1 MYFKNEQI
9 IKWEITNNA
18 NLFFLKKSPNTLL
31 IKVSNKTYKLD
42 LTLEEKGIITKFFTN
57 EIINVDSDL
66 KRLNI
71 LSHLEDIGAIRS
83 ISSSELSYSNTKYEK
98 TLKFFSVYT
107 KDYLD
112 IPSKL
117 STKKILIIGIGG
129 VGCEIINHLVA
140 VDIKNYIL
148 IDSDTINDT
157 NLNRQFCFT
166 PKDVGKYK
174 ATVVCDYIKDR
185 TPAANVRIFNTKI
198 TNKNDLN
205 AIIESQKNIDLIIN
219 CADTPMYEI
228 QKIVLLA
235 SLKFKIPCIF
245 AGIKISDGYFGPLL
259 VKKSAKER
267 FLKRLNFILDNSEP
281 FGPCSGSFSPTNSM
295 ISSFLAK
302 DIIFYLLG
310 LPKFVKCLNTKV
322 GVLTDE
328 LEISYEEI

>member
-1 MYFKNEQI
+1 MT
-9 IKWEITNNA
+9 KWEIANNA

-42 LTLEEKGIITKFFTN
+42 LTFEEREIIIKIFTN

-66 KRLNI
+66 KRFNI
-71 LSHLEDIGAIRS
+71 LSYLEDIGAIRS
-83 ISSSELSYSNTKYEK
+83 IPSSELSYSNTKYEK

-107 KDYLD
+107 KEYLN
-112 IPSKL
+112 IPRNL

-129 VGCEIINHLVA
+129 VGCEIINHFIA
-140 VDIKNYIL
+140 VNIKNYIL
-148 IDSDTINDT
+148 IDNDTINDT

-166 PKDVGKYK
+166 PKDIGKYK
-174 ATVVCDYIKDR
+174 TTVVCDYIKYR
-185 TPAANVRIFNTKI
+185 IPTANVQIFNTKI
-198 TNKNDLN
+198 TNTSDLN
-205 AIIESQKNIDLIIN
+205 VIVESQKKFDLIIN

-245 AGIKISDGYFGPLL
+245 VGVRISDGYFGPLL
-259 VKKSAKER
+259 VKRSAKER
-267 FLKRLNFILDNSEP
+267 FLKRLDFILDNSEP
-281 FGPCSGSFSPTNSM
+281 FGPCSGSFSPTNST

-302 DIIFYLLG
+302 DIIFYLSG

-322 GVLTDE
+322 GVLIDR
-328 LEISYEEI
+328 LEISCEEI